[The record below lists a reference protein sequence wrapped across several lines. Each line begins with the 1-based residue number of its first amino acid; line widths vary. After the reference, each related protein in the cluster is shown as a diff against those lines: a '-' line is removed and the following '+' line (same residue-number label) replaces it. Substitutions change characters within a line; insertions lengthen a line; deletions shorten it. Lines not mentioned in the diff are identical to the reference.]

1 MYERDGEWVMEGLDA
16 RDPKRIKNMEELYE
30 YVETVGFLPLFSS
43 RVVGFSLEELTSST
57 AWFSGQAE
65 DPWEWRSI
73 AATEGKVVYGKFF
86 GKKAGFISK
95 EWFPYFAAYRRDGYD
110 FDTLYELGMAP
121 RKSMLLMDVLSRQ
134 QGIPS
139 YELKTEAG
147 FGKDGEKGFEGAIT
161 NLMMQTY
168 VVIDGF
174 ERKLNRNGEEYGW
187 PVAKYVTAEAKFGRD
202 MVRSQYK
209 LSKEE
214 ALNKILE
221 QMYKLYPDATEKE
234 IRKEI

>member
-43 RVVGFSLEELTSST
+43 RVVGFSLEELTAST
-57 AWFSGQAE
+57 AWFSGQTE

-73 AATEGKVVYGKFF
+73 AAAEGKVVYGKFF

-134 QGIPS
+134 QGVPS

-147 FGKDGEKGFEGAIT
+147 FG
-161 NLMMQTY
+161 
-168 VVIDGF
+168 
-174 ERKLNRNGEEYGW
+174 
-187 PVAKYVTAEAKFGRD
+187 
-202 MVRSQYK
+202 
-209 LSKEE
+209 
-214 ALNKILE
+214 
-221 QMYKLYPDATEKE
+221 
-234 IRKEI
+234 

>member
-30 YVETVGFLPLFSS
+30 YVETVGFLPLFRSH
-43 RVVGFSLEELTSST
+43 VTGFSLEELTASE
-57 AWFSGQAE
+57 AWFSGDDE

-73 AATEGKVVYGKFF
+73 AASEGKVVYGKFF
-86 GKKAGFISK
+86 GRKAGFISK

-121 RKSMLLMDVLSRQ
+121 RKSKLLMDVLEGQ
-134 QGIPS
+134 TYVPS
-139 YELKTEAG
+139 YVLKAEAG
-147 FGKDGEKGFEGAIT
+147 FCKNGERGFEGAIT

-174 ERKLNRNGEEYGW
+174 ERKLNKKGEAYGW
-187 PVAKYVTAEAKFGRD
+187 PVSNYTLAETKFGSEMVRAKY
-202 MVRSQYK
+202 K
-209 LSKEE
+209 LTKEE
-214 ALNKILE
+214 ALAKVLE
-221 QMYKLYPDATEKE
+221 QMHKLYPDATDKE
-234 IRKEI
+234 ILKEI